1 MTPLRIL
8 HSEAATSFGGQEQYI
23 YRMMLAMRDRGHHL
37 EAVCQPHAVLTQRL
51 REQGFTVHTTYMD
64 GPVNFVK
71 RVVSIRKVLRGGR
84 FDVLNKHSRRATI
97 VAGCAGRLA
106 GTAWMS
112 VGWGSTGYGS
122 GGPVGGGHI

>member
-37 EAVCQPHAVLTQRL
+37 EEVCQPHAVLTQRL

-71 RVVSIRKVLRGGR
+71 SVVSIRKVLRGGR
-84 FDVLNKHSRRATI
+84 FDVLNTHSRRATI
-97 VAGCAGRLA
+97 ERK
-106 GTAWMS
+106 S
-112 VGWGSTGYGS
+112 VVEGKS
-122 GGPVGGGHI
+122 